1 MYTIEF
7 SKLAEKKFNKLDKS
21 IKKRIIKKL
30 KEIRKSNKPRRF
42 LESLKGVTARKLR
55 VGDYRLI
62 VDVDDG
68 DKVIYILT
76 LGHRSK
82 IYKEL
87 HKLEE

>member
-21 IKKRIIKKL
+21 IKKRTINKL
-30 KEIRKSNKPRRF
+30 KEIRRANKPRRF

-62 VDVDDG
+62 VDVEDEN
-68 DKVIYILT
+68 KVIYILT
-76 LGHRSK
+76 LGHRSE

-87 HKLEE
+87 HKFEE

>member
-55 VGDYRLI
+55 VGDHRLI

-76 LGHRSK
+76 LGHRSE

-87 HKLEE
+87 HKFEE